1 MFGKKK
7 QKQETLVRMRNLAQ
21 LDEGFFAH
29 MKDGKDMFDATARE
43 IRNTYQQLGAGITQI
58 QENIKEASQMAADN
72 GEKEQELT
80 GQLASYQ
87 EQEVQSSEKREQMLQ
102 NFAQIEQEMAQLVEE
117 NKHFT
122 TPSKFLNEFPVALKA
137 ENEKTREELEKM
149 QDNLIAKQSTVKQML
164 SDKKNEIAG
173 IQKDIKK
180 NASKLSALE
189 QAAADAARKKQE
201 AASSYSSGAGAS
213 VVSGNG
219 TFTHPC
225 PGYSRI
231 SSYFGY
237 REQPL
242 AGASTNHKGM
252 DFAAPT
258 GTPIYAAAG
267 GTVVSAGYSG
277 KAGNLIVINHGN
289 GLSTYYMHC
298 HKIYVRA
305 GQKVSKGQNIAIVG
319 TTGNSTGP
327 HLHFQVMSGGVPV
340 NPLKYL

>member
-43 IRNTYQQLGAGITQI
+43 IRETYQQLGAGITQI

-137 ENEKTREELEKM
+137 ENERPERNWKRCRIAESRWECLPSMRRLKPGVWEREENSL
-149 QDNLIAKQSTVKQML
+149 LRL
-164 SDKKNEIAG
+164 
-173 IQKDIKK
+173 QK
-180 NASKLSALE
+180 
-189 QAAADAARKKQE
+189 R
-201 AASSYSSGAGAS
+201 S
-213 VVSGNG
+213 V
-219 TFTHPC
+219 
-225 PGYSRI
+225 YL
-231 SSYFGY
+231 
-237 REQPL
+237 RER
-242 AGASTNHKGM
+242 M
-252 DFAAPT
+252 
-258 GTPIYAAAG
+258 
-267 GTVVSAGYSG
+267 
-277 KAGNLIVINHGN
+277 
-289 GLSTYYMHC
+289 
-298 HKIYVRA
+298 
-305 GQKVSKGQNIAIVG
+305 
-319 TTGNSTGP
+319 
-327 HLHFQVMSGGVPV
+327 MS
-340 NPLKYL
+340 

>member
-149 QDNLIAKQSTVKQML
+149 QDCGKQMGVL
-164 SDKKNEIAG
+164 ALNAAIEAG
-173 IQKDIKK
+173 RMGEGGKQFVT
-180 NASKLSALE
+180 
-189 QAAADAARKKQE
+189 AAETIR
-201 AASSYSSGAGAS
+201 
-213 VVSGNG
+213 
-219 TFTHPC
+219 
-225 PGYSRI
+225 
-231 SSYFGY
+231 
-237 REQPL
+237 
-242 AGASTNHKGM
+242 
-252 DFAAPT
+252 
-258 GTPIYAAAG
+258 
-267 GTVVSAGYSG
+267 VSAGTYDELIDQQNSKTIY
-277 KAGNLIVINHGN
+277 KA
-289 GLSTYYMHC
+289 S
-298 HKIYVRA
+298 
-305 GQKVSKGQNIAIVG
+305 S
-319 TTGNSTGP
+319 
-327 HLHFQVMSGGVPV
+327 
-340 NPLKYL
+340 